1 MYFFNYVHILEHP
14 YPFLYLHKKLWFFLT
29 FDEHFTCFR
38 SEVKIIIDFF
48 VNFLIMIN
56 HFLSIIEFSTC
67 DGFILDLR
75 KSICWEEFEDS
86 QEVIRIRK
94 SKDRQH
100 NDQKKNDKRTN
111 NDLQNITHKI
121 KDRVART
128 PLKTWGELRCSRRV
142 SSSCST
148 GGIRCVTLY
157 KHGDKSWMRKGL
169 GSVTTS
175 GTYLWSWDCVY
186 IQ

>member
-14 YPFLYLHKKLWFFLT
+14 YPFLYLQKKLWFFLT
-29 FDEHFTCFR
+29 FDEHFTCLR

-56 HFLSIIEFSTC
+56 RFLSIIEFSTFH
-67 DGFILDLR
+67 GFILDLR

-111 NDLQNITHKI
+111 NDLQNIHIKLKI
-121 KDRVART
+121 KQHE
-128 PLKTWGELRCSRRV
+128 PHLKPGV
-142 SSSCST
+142 N
-148 GGIRCVTLY
+148 
-157 KHGDKSWMRKGL
+157 
-169 GSVTTS
+169 S
-175 GTYLWSWDCVY
+175 GAPEG
-186 IQ
+186 